1 MNTGTECSPRA
12 NASQGGITVLAHDNV
27 RTTAQLGS
35 YLDDI
40 VFPCSRMELL
50 RCAEDNEA
58 PDLILDAIEALPER
72 YYTNVRDILSSIEM
86 AA

>member
-1 MNTGTECSPRA
+1 MA
-12 NASQGGITVLAHDNV
+12 YDNA

-72 YYTNVRDILSSIEM
+72 HYTNVRDILSSFKRPG
-86 AA
+86 

>member
-1 MNTGTECSPRA
+1 MAYEN
-12 NASQGGITVLAHDNV
+12 I

-40 VFPCSRMELL
+40 VFPCSRMEIL

-72 YYTNVRDILSSIEM
+72 PYTNVRDILSSFKRPV
-86 AA
+86 